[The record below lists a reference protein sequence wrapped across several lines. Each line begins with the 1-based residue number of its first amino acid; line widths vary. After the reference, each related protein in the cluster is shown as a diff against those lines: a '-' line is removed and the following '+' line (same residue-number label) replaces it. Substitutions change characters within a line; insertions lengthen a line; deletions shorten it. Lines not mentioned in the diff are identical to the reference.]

1 MERIIKA
8 TDNCV
13 VSTVSQNLA
22 RDLIAPQ
29 VLLPRV
35 CTEKKKST
43 LFLAISSDPE
53 ADIHFAID
61 STDGMHLG
69 ISTLL

>member
-35 CTEKKKST
+35 CTEKKKEYT
-43 LFLAISSDPE
+43 VFG
-53 ADIHFAID
+53 HFF
-61 STDGMHLG
+61 
-69 ISTLL
+69 